1 MAENKKTSGTAAGQY
16 IDLFVENRAAIDGHS
31 AGALNALRDDALA
44 ALHDTRLPRKGDEDY
59 EATDLESFFAPDYGI
74 NVNRLNV
81 GGGLAEAF
89 RCEVPNL
96 STSLFFL
103 LNDAFQAGAHSAETL
118 PDGVIV
124 KSLRAAA
131 EENADL
137 VARYYGKLAS
147 LSCAS
152 TALNTL
158 LSQDGVFVYIP
169 KSTRVE
175 KPIQIVNILN
185 GGMPLMANRRMLI
198 VVEDGAEVRI
208 LSCDHTQNAAVDF
221 LNSQVV
227 EVFVGRNAVFDYYD
241 IEDSTAS
248 TRRVSSFYL
257 RQESGSN
264 VMVDGITLMN
274 GATRNNFVVDLAGD
288 HTELRLLGMAIADGD
303 RLVDNHAVVTHS
315 AHGGHTD
322 ELFKYVVDDRAVG
335 AFSGLIK
342 VCPGAEKTEA
352 YQSNKNICAS
362 PTAKMYSKPQ
372 LLIDCDDVKCSH
384 GSSTG
389 QLDGNAL
396 FYMRSR
402 GIPESEARLMLM
414 QAFMHDVIDGVRLE
428 SLKERLRRLVEARMC
443 GDRPSCREC
452 AVACRNQKIK

>member
-16 IDLFVENRAAIDGHS
+16 IDLFVENRAAVDGHS

-44 ALHDTRLPRKGDEDY
+44 ALRDTRLPRKGDEDY

-103 LNDAFQAGAHSAETL
+103 LNDAFQAGVHSAETL

-169 KSTRVE
+169 KSTRVD

>member
-1 MAENKKTSGTAAGQY
+1 
-16 IDLFVENRAAIDGHS
+16 
-31 AGALNALRDDALA
+31 
-44 ALHDTRLPRKGDEDY
+44 
-59 EATDLESFFAPDYGI
+59 
-74 NVNRLNV
+74 
-81 GGGLAEAF
+81 
-89 RCEVPNL
+89 
-96 STSLFFL
+96 
-103 LNDAFQAGAHSAETL
+103 
-118 PDGVIV
+118 
-124 KSLRAAA
+124 
-131 EENADL
+131 
-137 VARYYGKLAS
+137 
-147 LSCAS
+147 
-152 TALNTL
+152 
-158 LSQDGVFVYIP
+158 
-169 KSTRVE
+169 
-175 KPIQIVNILN
+175 
-185 GGMPLMANRRMLI
+185 
-198 VVEDGAEVRI
+198 
-208 LSCDHTQNAAVDF
+208 
-221 LNSQVV
+221 
-227 EVFVGRNAVFDYYD
+227 
-241 IEDSTAS
+241 
-248 TRRVSSFYL
+248 
-257 RQESGSN
+257 
-264 VMVDGITLMN
+264 MVDGITLMN

>member
-16 IDLFVENRAAIDGHS
+16 IDLFVENRAAVDGHS

-44 ALHDTRLPRKGDEDY
+44 ALRDTRLPRKGDEDY

-103 LNDAFQAGAHSAETL
+103 LNDVFQAGAHSAETL

-169 KSTRVE
+169 KSTRVD

>member
-44 ALHDTRLPRKGDEDY
+44 ALRDTRLPRKGDEDY
-59 EATDLESFFAPDYGI
+59 EATDLETFFAPDYGI

-103 LNDAFQAGAHSAETL
+103 LNDAFQVGAHSAETL

-169 KSTRVE
+169 KSTRVD

>member
-16 IDLFVENRAAIDGHS
+16 IDLFVENRAAVDGHS

-44 ALHDTRLPRKGDEDY
+44 ALRDTRLPRKGDEDY
-59 EATDLESFFAPDYGI
+59 EATDLETFFAPDYGI

-103 LNDAFQAGAHSAETL
+103 LNDVFQAGAHSTETL

-322 ELFKYVVDDRAVG
+322 ELFKYVVDDQAIG

>member
-44 ALHDTRLPRKGDEDY
+44 ALRDTRLPRKGDEDY

-96 STSLFFL
+96 STSLFFF

-322 ELFKYVVDDRAVG
+322 ELFKYVVDDQAIG